1 MKGSEEKM
9 IMSTLVERFEAV
21 VRENEQ
27 YKKKIEELSE
37 KVNTLRGHLLSL
49 QLEYDLLQSNFDS
62 TPKE

>member
-1 MKGSEEKM
+1 
-9 IMSTLVERFEAV
+9 MSNLVERFEAV

-49 QLEYDLLQSNFDS
+49 QLENDLLQSNFDS
-62 TPKE
+62 IPKE